1 LKRDLRSLGM
11 KTLPLGLLNSLT
23 LLGAELV
30 GRSYGGGILK
40 LEPREADKLPL
51 PSPTLLRRV
60 APSLRGLQRQVG
72 PAFRNGE
79 LLKVV
84 EQVDRVLLAGHL
96 GMSPGDILTL
106 RRARQALF
114 ERRARR
120 GEGV

>member
-1 LKRDLRSLGM
+1 M
-11 KTLPLGLLNSLT
+11 LNSLT

-40 LEPREADKLPL
+40 LEPREADRLPL
-51 PSPTLLRRV
+51 PSPESLRRI
-60 APSLRGLQRQVG
+60 APALRKLRSRVG

-79 LLKVV
+79 LMEVV
-84 EQVDRVLLAGHL
+84 EQVDRVLLAGDL
-96 GMSPGDILTL
+96 GISPDDLLIL

-120 GEGV
+120 GENKP